1 MLPVKV
7 VQAGVEPGGPVFA
20 VTDRWPR
27 FACNTVVM
35 TQQDLN
41 PYRPPDSAP
50 AKTGTTLQADAQ
62 RAVLLAVISAA
73 LGYGIF
79 MLMLTTRGNGGDL
92 TAGLMLGINI
102 PVLFTWVVLLLR
114 KSPYAARLGLVA
126 FGCQIGILF
135 MMLGMDDVDVM
146 AVLGI
151 NGTIA
156 AGFLVL
162 AAFCDQT
169 SDHRRSGRPPLTR

>member
-1 MLPVKV
+1 
-7 VQAGVEPGGPVFA
+7 
-20 VTDRWPR
+20 
-27 FACNTVVM
+27 M

-50 AKTGTTLQADAQ
+50 AKTGQSLRADTQ
-62 RAVLLAVISAA
+62 RAVLIAVISAA
-73 LGYGIF
+73 LGYSIF
-79 MLMLTTRGNGGDL
+79 MLMLMTQGNGGDF

-135 MMLGMDDVDVM
+135 MMLGMDNVDVM
-146 AVLGI
+146 AALGI

-169 SDHRRSGRPPLTR
+169 GDRRRSGHPPSTT